1 MLGSILHEKKLCSNH
16 LSIISRRLF
25 DNIVNIRKTCL
36 KKQIR
41 FCLAC
46 ILLAESLY
54 KSVYRP
60 SFENTDHAKSIIVQ
74 SPAVIR

>member
-1 MLGSILHEKKLCSNH
+1 MLGLILHEKKLCSDH

-41 FCLAC
+41 FCLAS

-60 SFENTDHAKSIIVQ
+60 SSNSQLQFVKF
-74 SPAVIR
+74 